1 MDKRFL
7 KLIFSI
13 FATDFEKHFAAEHNE
28 GNFMESLTQKADII
42 SLVMLFLEFK
52 LNS

>member
-7 KLIFSI
+7 ELNSSI
-13 FATDFEKHFAAEHNE
+13 FATDFEKHFTAEHNE
-28 GNFMESLTQKADII
+28 ENFMESLTQNSDLI